1 MLWRLWAKSGCES
14 KPKLPL
20 LPAALLARSRRIER
34 VFAKIKTLLRK
45 VDERT
50 IASVLAWMQLL
61 RAGECGAN
69 DGQQIAANPT
79 IGIDSRQVTMSPPT
93 RPAKSV
99 IKSLGVSMVSLLG
112 GIARC
117 SSEDYFDVRA
127 REPAALAPQKPPAPR
142 VNHSVSVL
150 SGVRLKRTFSGNASK
165 PTSSVGS
172 RMVMAT
178 ASANALLIRQALA
191 SASNRSK

>member
-93 RPAKSV
+93 RPAKS
-99 IKSLGVSMVSLLG
+99 SG
-112 GIARC
+112 C
-117 SSEDYFDVRA
+117 Q
-127 REPAALAPQKPPAPR
+127 REPDGCLTQSRPVPNEIDPQE
-142 VNHSVSVL
+142 
-150 SGVRLKRTFSGNASK
+150 SG
-165 PTSSVGS
+165 
-172 RMVMAT
+172 
-178 ASANALLIRQALA
+178 
-191 SASNRSK
+191 